1 MEPNALQARNE
12 TSKAPVSPFEYMAG
26 NPIAVWLTT
35 ILLLG
40 FGFYS
45 LLNVTVERYPTMD
58 LRTVIVTVPYD
69 GATPREVEEDIIL
82 RIEES
87 LVGIDGVD
95 RITSNAWEGSGE
107 VVIEFV
113 QWQDMTARLD
123 EVRTAIE
130 SIEDFPPAGADEA
143 EIVKQEI
150 MRGVVS
156 LVLSS
161 FSATEHEMRLAADEF
176 REELLLLPGVGVVD
190 LFGAREREIQIA
202 LDETRL
208 RSHQLT
214 VGEVVS
220 LVRSSSLNLSG
231 GNLRSDSGNLVLSA
245 LEKRYTAEEFEDIV
259 IIAET
264 DGSIVRLGDIATL
277 RDGFVE
283 DPLLNT
289 VDDASA
295 VFIEVSAPSGINPQD
310 VRREVE
316 GRLAAYDLPDGME
329 LDLWMDTVFRVNK
342 PLTSV
347 AGSAIAGITLVFIIL
362 ILLLDLRIAIW
373 VAVGIPTAIIGSFIL
388 LFAMGQTLHIM
399 SVIGFAIVIGIVV
412 DDAIVVAENIARYRE
427 NGMPALQA
435 SITGAREVM
444 APVIVGVLTTIFMFA
459 ALIPLDGAIGQ
470 MFGTIGILVFAVLM
484 FSLFDAFF
492 LFPSH
497 VSGSGQMAMWP
508 LLQLQRK
515 SKGGFD
521 GFIEK
526 RMVPAIG
533 YSIRR
538 PLTLIFVFSG
548 VAAIAVGL
556 FMTDILRFNSV
567 GNRLDEQQLQLD
579 LTLAPGS
586 TFQDSLR
593 AAEQIASA
601 AQEANSITGGTAV
614 NAINVM
620 AGQHK
625 PMETTV
631 GLTITDPATNL
642 ASVQLRLNT
651 FPEREVSVEELRKV
665 WLESIGTIQGA
676 EKITFP
682 QATGYASAGIG
693 LVLQHPDD
701 EQLLAVAIELKQ
713 RLVEHEPIYEIVDT
727 LELGNRR
734 YEMQLTDT
742 AAAAGLS
749 PALLAIQLRNR
760 FFGAEAQR
768 IVRNQDE
775 LKVMARYPVENRLS
789 PVNLQDERINLPG
802 GRLAAFSDLAVIE
815 ETQDLAQRQRVNGI
829 PSVSITSNYNVAATS
844 SRELG
849 GLVLGQW
856 LPELQQT
863 YPGLQFLPD
872 GSSRDTQK
880 ILNMLS
886 VTFPAALLLM
896 FALISIQLRSVLQPL
911 YILVSIP
918 MAITGVFYL
927 HFLLGYDMG
936 LTSIFGTVAVTGI
949 VVNDALVFLDMYN
962 RIRRDDPD
970 LDVEK
975 AILQAARVR
984 ARPILLTTITTIVG
998 LLPLLY
1004 NRAESVEP
1012 FLPVIVSLVGGLM
1025 LAGIS
1030 LLLLMP
1036 AIMVLFERRL
1046 ASPLPDMLKS

>member
-1 MEPNALQARNE
+1 MNKGNNPA
-12 TSKAPVSPFEYMAG
+12 TAPKSLFEYMAG
-26 NPIAVWLTT
+26 NHIAVWLTT

-40 FGFYS
+40 FGLYA

-58 LRTVIVTVPYD
+58 LRTVSVTVPYD
-69 GATPREVEEDIIL
+69 GATPREVEEDVI
-82 RIEES
+82 RRVEES
-87 LVGIDGVD
+87 LVGIDGID

-107 VVIEFV
+107 VIVEFV

-156 LVLSS
+156 LFLSS
-161 FSATEHEMRLAADEF
+161 NTATENELRLAADEL

-231 GNLRSDSGNLVLSA
+231 GNLRTDSGNLVLSA

-259 IIAET
+259 ILAEA
-264 DGSIVRLGDIATL
+264 DGSIVRLSDIATL

-289 VDDASA
+289 VDGAAA

-316 GRLAAYDLPDGME
+316 NRIASYDLPAGME

-347 AGSAIAGITLVFIIL
+347 AGSAVAGIALVFIIL

-373 VAVGIPTAIIGSFIL
+373 VSIGIPTAIIGSFIL

-399 SVIGFAIVIGIVV
+399 SVIGFAIVVGIVV

-427 NGMPALQA
+427 SGMPALQA

-444 APVIVGVLTTIFMFA
+444 APVIVGVLTTVLMFA
-459 ALIPLDGAIGQ
+459 ALIPLDGVLGQ
-470 MFGTIGILVFAVLM
+470 MFATIGILVFAVLM
-484 FSLFDAFF
+484 FSLIDAFF
-492 LFPSH
+492 LLPAH
-497 VSGSGQMAMWP
+497 VSGTGQLAMWP
-508 LLQLQRK
+508 LLQLQRLA
-515 SKGGFD
+515 KGGFD
-521 GFIEK
+521 GFIET
-526 RMVPAIG
+526 RMAPVIS

-538 PLTLIFVFSG
+538 PLTVIVLFSG
-548 VAAIAVGL
+548 IAAIAAGL
-556 FMTDILRFNSV
+556 FTADILRFNST

-593 AAEQIASA
+593 AAEQIAGA
-601 AQEANSITGGTAV
+601 AQEANAMTGGTAV
-614 NAINVM
+614 NAVNVM
-620 AGQHK
+620 VGQHK
-625 PMETTV
+625 PVETSV
-631 GLTITDPATNL
+631 GVTATDPATNL
-642 ASVQLRLNT
+642 ATVQLRLNT
-651 FPEREVSVEELRKV
+651 FPEREVSVEELRNV

-682 QATGYASAGIG
+682 QASGYASAGIG

-701 EQLLAVAIELKQ
+701 EKLLAAATELKR

-727 LELGNRR
+727 LELGDRR

-742 AAAAGLS
+742 AAAAGMT
-749 PALLAIQLRNR
+749 PALLATQLRNR
-760 FFGAEAQR
+760 FFGTEAQR

-775 LKVMARYPVENRLS
+775 LKVMARYPIENRLS
-789 PVNLQDERINLPG
+789 PANLQDERINLPG

-815 ETQDLAQRQRVNGI
+815 ETQELAQRQRVDGL
-829 PSVSITSNYNVAATS
+829 PAVSITSNFNVAATS
-844 SRELG
+844 TRELG

-856 LPELQQT
+856 LPELQQA
-863 YPGLQFLPD
+863 YPGLRSLPD
-872 GSSRDTQK
+872 GSSRDTQR
-880 ILNMLS
+880 ILDMLS

-896 FALISIQLRSVLQPL
+896 FALISIQLQSVLQPL

-918 MAITGVFYL
+918 MTIAGVFYL
-927 HFLLGYDMG
+927 HIFLGYDLG
-936 LTSIFGTVAVTGI
+936 LVSIFGTVAVTGI

-962 RIRRDDPD
+962 RIRRNDPG
-970 LDVEK
+970 LDVES
-975 AILQAARVR
+975 AILQAARIR

-1004 NRAESVEP
+1004 NRAESVDP
-1012 FLPVIVSLVGGLM
+1012 FLPAIVSLIGGLM
-1025 LAGIS
+1025 IAGIS

-1036 AIMVLFERRL
+1036 AIMALFERRI
-1046 ASPLPDMLKS
+1046 AAPLPDA

>member
-1 MEPNALQARNE
+1 MEP
-12 TSKAPVSPFEYMAG
+12 TTAPKSLFEYMAG
-26 NPIAVWLTT
+26 NHIAVWLTT

-40 FGFYS
+40 FGIYALF
-45 LLNVTVERYPTMD
+45 NVTVERYPTMD
-58 LRTVIVTVPYD
+58 FRTVSVTMPYD
-69 GATPREVEEDIIL
+69 GATPREVEEDIIR

-95 RITSNAWEGSGE
+95 RITSNAWEGLGE
-107 VVIEFV
+107 VLIEFV

-130 SIEDFPPAGADEA
+130 SIEDFPPPGADEA
-143 EIVKQEI
+143 EIVEQVI

-156 LVLSS
+156 LYLSS
-161 FSATEHEMRLAADEF
+161 NTATEGELRLAADEL
-176 REELLLLPGVGVVD
+176 REDLLLLPGVGIVD

-231 GNLRSDSGNLVLSA
+231 GDLRTDSGNLVLSA

-259 IIAET
+259 ILAKA
-264 DGSIVRLGDIATL
+264 DGSIVRLDDIATI
-277 RDGFVE
+277 RDGFAE

-289 VDDASA
+289 VNDDSA
-295 VFIEVSAPSGINPQD
+295 VFLEVSAPSGTNPQE

-316 GRLAAYDLPDGME
+316 NRIASYDLPDGME

-347 AGSAIAGITLVFIIL
+347 AGSAMAGIALVFIIL
-362 ILLLDLRIAIW
+362 ILLLELRIAIW
-373 VAVGIPTAIIGSFIL
+373 VAVGIPTAIIGSFVL

-399 SVIGFAIVIGIVV
+399 SVIGFAIVVGIVV
-412 DDAIVVAENIARYRE
+412 DDAIIVAENIARYRE
-427 NGMPALQA
+427 SGMPALQA

-444 APVIVGVLTTIFMFA
+444 APVIVGVLTTVVMFV
-459 ALIPLDGAIGQ
+459 ALIPLDSVLGQ
-470 MFGTIGILVFAVLM
+470 MFATIGVLVFAVLM

-492 LFPSH
+492 LLPSH
-497 VSGSGQMAMWP
+497 VSGTGQLAMWP
-508 LLQLQRK
+508 LLQLQRMA
-515 SKGGFD
+515 KGGFE

-526 RMVPAIG
+526 RMAPAIG

-538 PLTLIFVFSG
+538 PLIVVLVFSG
-548 VAAIAVGL
+548 AAAIAVGL
-556 FMTDILRFNSV
+556 FVADILRFNTT

-586 TFQDSLR
+586 TFPETLR
-593 AAEQIASA
+593 AAEQIAGA
-601 AQEANSITGGTAV
+601 AQIANTITGGTAV

-620 AGQHK
+620 VGQHK
-625 PMETTV
+625 PLETVV
-631 GLTITDPATNL
+631 GVAEIDPATNV

-651 FPEREVSVEELRKV
+651 FPLREVSVAELRNV

-676 EKITFP
+676 EKIAFP
-682 QATGYASAGIG
+682 IATGYSSAGIG
-693 LVLQHPDD
+693 LVLQHPD
-701 EQLLAVAIELKQ
+701 EEKLLAAATELKR
-713 RLVEHEPIYEIVDT
+713 RLVEQEAIYEIEDT
-727 LELGNRR
+727 LELGKRR
-734 YEMQLTDT
+734 YEIQLTDQG
-742 AAAAGLS
+742 AAAGLS
-749 PALLAIQLRNR
+749 PGLLAAQLRNR
-760 FFGAEAQR
+760 FFGFEAQR

-775 LKVMARYPVENRLS
+775 LKVMARYPIENRLR
-789 PVNLQDERINLPG
+789 PVDLQDERINLPG
-802 GRLAAFSDLAVIE
+802 GRLAAFPDLAVIE
-815 ETQDLAQRQRVNGI
+815 ETQELAQRQRVNGL
-829 PSVSITSNYNVAATS
+829 PSVSITSNFNVAATS
-844 SRELG
+844 TRELG

-863 YPGLQFLPD
+863 YPGLQSLPD
-872 GSSRDTQK
+872 GTSRDTQK
-880 ILNMLS
+880 ILDMLS

-918 MAITGVFYL
+918 LTIAGVFYL
-927 HFLLGYDMG
+927 HVLLGYDLG
-936 LTSIFGTVAVTGI
+936 LVSIFGAIAVTGI
-949 VVNDALVFLDMYN
+949 VVNDGLVFLDMYN
-962 RIRRDDPD
+962 RIRRNDPG
-970 LDVEK
+970 LDVEN
-975 AILQAARVR
+975 AILQAARIR

-1012 FLPVIVSLVGGLM
+1012 FLTVFVSLVGGLM
-1025 LAGIS
+1025 FAGIS

-1036 AIMVLFERRL
+1036 AVMVLFERQPAALQANPPANRT
-1046 ASPLPDMLKS
+1046 AKKV